1 MPSTNIFSTRPLI
14 GEDDDRKKTQQTNAE
29 AAAAAATT
37 PAVTPTANADKPDD
51 DYPIF
56 TYGGNNNKERFIMY
70 RGANGEMETYKI
82 PEGYK
87 TYDDEKGRISVWDEK
102 GNKQVVYGANGP
114 LWQRTPTSSPV
125 PTAGKTPKQTAAA
138 HAIGQDRGYTSEVL
152 ADGTIVY
159 KDKDGIE
166 MERHYVDEDGDVER
180 VVYRDGTVWRRGQDD
195 GKNGAVGDTGDDY
208 SDMIDEGDKF
218 DVNDEGDEEGKKK
231 AKRNHF
237 VPDNT
242 PTAEDVNM
250 RNTDLVEM
258 PQGSKEGV
266 PTQPGK
272 FGGVVEPDEDK
283 WDRMMRE
290 EKEKYEAGKAQLME
304 LLKETESEEDKKKRE
319 RRERAGRIAS
329 GIGDMTSALANL
341 VFTAKGGPN
350 AYTGKDTLSEASRE
364 RYERLKKERE
374 ADEAYNAKVRTALEN
389 WEKDYRALLQKMEA
403 AKDTRDAKAADLAEK
418 KRHNTKMEEEA
429 ANRNRIAEEENKRK
443 AQAQANKPVKQS
455 KPRTSTSS
463 SQSGG
468 KKKKSGRKPEG
479 WK

>member
-1 MPSTNIFSTRPLI
+1 MPMTNIFSTRPLI
-14 GEDDDRKKTQQTNAE
+14 GEDDDRKKTQQQQQQTNAE
-29 AAAAAATT
+29 AAAATPAATT
-37 PAVTPTANADKPDD
+37 PAATPPATQDAGAEYDELYPMEANNYVLYHDGTGKQ
-51 DYPIF
+51 
-56 TYGGNNNKERFIMY
+56 MY
-70 RGANGEMETYKI
+70 DKI
-82 PEGYK
+82 P
-87 TYDDEKGRISVWDEK
+87 D
-102 GNKQVVYGANGP
+102 
-114 LWQRTPTSSPV
+114 
-125 PTAGKTPKQTAAA
+125 
-138 HAIGQDRGYTSEVL
+138 GYTYHDYGNGKIAL
-152 ADGTIVY
+152 WDADENEQMIYGPR
-159 KDKDGIE
+159 G
-166 MERHYVDEDGDVER
+166 VE
-180 VVYRDGTVWRRGQDD
+180 WRRGQDD
-195 GKNGAVGDTGDDY
+195 EVGDTGDDY

-304 LLKETESEEDKKKRE
+304 LLRETESEEDKKKRE

-374 ADEAYNAKVRTALEN
+374 ADETYNAKVRTALEN

-429 ANRNRIAEEENKRK
+429 ANRNRITEEENKRK

-468 KKKKSGRKPEG
+468 KKKTLPGQQTTKKKTLPGK
-479 WK
+479 